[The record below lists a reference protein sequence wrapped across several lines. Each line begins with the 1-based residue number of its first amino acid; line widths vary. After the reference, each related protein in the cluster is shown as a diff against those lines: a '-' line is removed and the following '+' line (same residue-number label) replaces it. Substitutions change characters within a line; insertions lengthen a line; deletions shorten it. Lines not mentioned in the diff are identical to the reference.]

1 MVTCQIRLV
10 GEDVLLETREMDV
23 VPSIGEEV
31 IVGGVVYQT
40 ATTPSDFISGEAV
53 VYVKKVPGT

>member
-10 GEDVLLETREMDV
+10 GEDVLLETREMDA
-23 VPSIGEEV
+23 VPGIGEEV

-40 ATTPSDFISGEAV
+40 ATTPSDVISGEAV